1 MESSRATVVQTRG
14 KCTGLGREQ
23 GRQEEEAA
31 PACGAQRAARGRPV
45 APVGLRAHRS
55 PLEGSSAPSM
65 VPLTQK
71 SYFKDLIPRTQLS
84 QDRKNKEPPSFG
96 EHLLC
101 ARPVLSME
109 SHHIQSLQPPEAGA
123 PERSILQMR
132 MLRPSRACADPT
144 VPQGRASADTGEAGS
159 PQGLEHRSWFLGQ
172 CFSWG
177 SDASSQN
184 RSYGHDSH
192 QQSTPAEVDRK

>member
-1 MESSRATVVQTRG
+1 M
-14 KCTGLGREQ
+14 
-23 GRQEEEAA
+23 
-31 PACGAQRAARGRPV
+31 

-109 SHHIQSLQPPEAGA
+109 SHHIQSLQPPD
-123 PERSILQMR
+123 RSILQMK
-132 MLRPSRACADPT
+132 MLRPSRACADPDGAIGKVQCRYWRGR
-144 VPQGRASADTGEAGS
+144 VPPRPRAQVLVPGPVLLLGLRRQFPKSQLWPRQPPAIHSGRS
-159 PQGLEHRSWFLGQ
+159 GQ
-172 CFSWG
+172 KVKQDRLW
-177 SDASSQN
+177 
-184 RSYGHDSH
+184 H
-192 QQSTPAEVDRK
+192 QEV